1 MFTKEFDIAM
11 PNEPMKNDF
20 SGNAKITGTY
30 KGPRYIKI
38 EYNNDTKIVG
48 NWIDEGDTEAEFA
61 GNPVAEGH
69 SSTTL
74 DADVDTK
81 WVAYI
86 TGFYTTGDV
95 ADYEE
100 DLGTTDENGD
110 AEKWTFYWHDGTGVI
125 AQIYDQGTMKFEDGA
140 IVEPTVRTHS
150 ITEAD
155 FTESVNGHIANATSE
170 AARDVYSDEEKA
182 AINAYKSTLE
192 GLSTKYSGKDHWKIP
207 FPQQPDYK

>member
-11 PNEPMKNDF
+11 PNEPLKNDF

-38 EYNNDTKIVG
+38 EYNNESKVVG
-48 NWIDEGDTEAEFA
+48 NWIDEGDTEAEFN
-61 GNPVAEGH
+61 GNPVAEGF

-81 WVAYI
+81 WVAFI
-86 TGFYTTGDV
+86 TGFYSTGDV

-100 DLGTTDENGD
+100 DLGTTDDNGD
-110 AEKWTFYWHDGTGVI
+110 AEKWTFYWFDETGVLG
-125 AQIYDQGTMKFEDGA
+125 QIYEQGTRIFESGA
-140 IVEPTVRTHS
+140 ITEPTVRVHS
-150 ITEAD
+150 VSDAD
-155 FTESVNGHIANATSE
+155 FTESVNGLIANATTE
-170 AARDVYSDEEKA
+170 AARDVYSDDEKA

-192 GLSTKYSGKDHWKIP
+192 GLSTKYSGKDLWKIP

>member
-1 MFTKEFDIAM
+1 MFTKEFTIAL
-11 PNEPMKNDF
+11 PNEPLKNDF
-20 SGNAKITGTY
+20 SDNTTITGTY

-38 EYNNDTKIVG
+38 EYNNETKVVG
-48 NWIDEGDTEAEFA
+48 NWIDEGDTEAEFN
-61 GNPVAEGH
+61 GNPVAEGF

-81 WVAYI
+81 WVAFI
-86 TGFYTTGDV
+86 TGFYSTGAV

-100 DLGTTDENGD
+100 DLGTTDDNGD
-110 AEKWTFYWHDGTGVI
+110 AEKWTFYWFDETGVLG
-125 AQIYDQGTMKFEDGA
+125 QVYEQGTMKFESGA
-140 IVEPTVRTHS
+140 ITEPTVRVHS
-150 ITEAD
+150 VSEAD
-155 FTESVNGHIANATSE
+155 FTESVNGHIANATTE
-170 AARDVYSDEEKA
+170 AARDVYSDDEKA

>member
-1 MFTKEFDIAM
+1 MFTKEFSIAM
-11 PNEPMKNDF
+11 PNEPLKNDF
-20 SGNAKITGTY
+20 SDNTTITGTY

-38 EYNNDTKIVG
+38 EYNNESKIVG

-61 GNPVAEGH
+61 GNPVAEGCT
-69 SSTTL
+69 STTL

-100 DLGTTDENGD
+100 DLGTTDGNGD
-110 AEKWTFYWHDGTGVI
+110 AEKFTFYWHDGTGVL
-125 AQIYDQGTMKFEDGA
+125 AQIYNQGTIKFEDGA
-140 IVEPTVRTHS
+140 IPEPTVRVHTV
-150 ITEAD
+150 TEAD
-155 FTESVNGHIANATSE
+155 FTESVNSHIANATTE
-170 AARDVYSDEEKA
+170 AARDVYSDDEKT